1 MSYAP
6 KTLLDLDSYLRGHG
20 VPTVGI
26 VGDSGHTYGYH
37 LGKDRLPSGDYSASL
52 ARDRAGL
59 TNAASAIDIGNHTG
73 LRALTNFLA
82 LAGASGAAKD
92 VREVIGPGLDGRAY
106 RWAAE
111 NDWDRE
117 GPRASGDS
125 HEWHCHVSFYRDS
138 EYRDKITLFEPYIE
152 GDDDMEPSTNVPL
165 SGTSFMRTEPDFA
178 TRPTVQDGLLAGT
191 CLTESWGYSER
202 LSRRQIPQV
211 LEELKALRSEL
222 AGHEERE
229 RAERQAE
236 LAALATQ
243 LSPALVEELRVVV
256 GQLPADAVEGAVERV
271 MSRVRLTTSQ
281 S

>member
-6 KTLLDLDSYLRGHG
+6 KTLLDLDAYLRNHG

-92 VREVIGPGLDGRAY
+92 VREVIGPGFDGRAY

-191 CLTESWGYSER
+191 CLTESWGYTER

-211 LEELKALRSEL
+211 LDELKALRDQL
-222 AGHEERE
+222 AGHETGD
-229 RAERQAE
+229 
-236 LAALATQ
+236 AARDADLRTHLVEQIA
-243 LSPALVEELRVVV
+243 PALVAELRTVV
-256 GQLPADAVEGAVERV
+256 GQIPADAVEGAVERV
-271 MSRVRLTTSQ
+271 LNRVRLTTSPA
-281 S
+281 